1 MWTYSRRIVHLPF
14 GIARSSERIT
24 GYFHEKAG
32 LCQAIFWVVST
43 VHQTADQR
51 EAHLTFSLSFIGRFF
66 LRPSIQPIAGQREA
80 RNAAI
85 PNSPITDSPYFHPHS
100 WWSDCSGASWVS
112 SMGNGCCRLVP
123 ELKHL
128 RFQKRSLLA
137 DAAVTRTRRFALC
150 PVKRQSS
157 SVPAAGCDSVMAR
170 TLQRLPTS
178 DAAGSLIFAPP
189 LPPLSSCHAC
199 RHVSPG
205 AGPIAV
211 NRYPVPG
218 G

>member
-1 MWTYSRRIVHLPF
+1 MVRKRRCGSANHL
-14 GIARSSERIT
+14 RVDV

-32 LCQAIFWVVST
+32 PCQAIFMSRQPCIRLPT
-43 VHQTADQR
+43 NGR
-51 EAHLTFSLSFIGRFF
+51 HLTFSLSFLGRFF
-66 LRPSIQPIAGQREA
+66 LRLSMVPIADQREA
-80 RNAAI
+80 RKAAI

-100 WWSDCSGASWVS
+100 WWSDRSGASWVS
-112 SMGNGCCRLVP
+112 SIGNGCCCLVP

-178 DAAGSLIFAPP
+178 DEAGSLIFAPP
-189 LPPLSSCHAC
+189 LPLLSSCHAC